1 MPEGKAGISGNGNG
15 DGTSGCMASRY
26 GYWLRNLGAP
36 VVGALS
42 AFLAAMAVTA
52 VVVHLEAVSQG
63 QSQRLEALSRLSAVR
78 ASLEGTLNAAMLA
91 AHGLVALVT
100 IRPEISADDFARMAK
115 ELMDHQPR
123 IRNIGLGFGTVLR
136 YVYPVTGNEAVI
148 GMDYMARPD
157 QRDAVL
163 RMIET
168 GRTVVAGP
176 IALVQGGH
184 GIVSRTPIFL
194 PTADGK
200 GRTYWGLVSIPID
213 MDGLF
218 ADAGLLRQD
227 LPIDI
232 AIRGK
237 DGLGER
243 GAVFFGDAP
252 LFEADPV
259 LLEVRLPAGT
269 WQIAAVAKGGWRS
282 DLDAALFVGALG
294 AVLSLL
300 LATATFLAISALGRL
315 EVSERQFRS
324 ALDDA
329 PIPIMLHDGDQ
340 VVAVNRAWVQLTGY
354 AASELLTVSDWK
366 VLAYPRKGAADPDDL
381 WRGERAIRTAGG
393 VMRVWEFSSR
403 YVSSARYRNL
413 IVSMAVDIT
422 DRKLTEIDLRRHKD
436 AAEQANIAKSAFLA
450 NMSHELR
457 TPLTAVIG
465 FSEMIQ
471 AETHGPNAGERYR
484 DYAGDIIASGRHL
497 LGIINDLLDVSK
509 IEAGKMEIM
518 PERVDTRALLAAA
531 VRISRDAAIRRSVDI
546 STAID
551 DDATELWADAQAAR
565 QILINLLS
573 NAIKFS
579 ADGGHVAV
587 AASQTPDGGVEI
599 AVADDGIGIP
609 PERLPTLMKPFEQ
622 VDNRYARPWGGTG
635 LGLALVKGLAERHG
649 GSVAIRSTPG
659 LGTTVTVRFPP
670 RYAAHVSPQA

>member
-1 MPEGKAGISGNGNG
+1 MVP
-15 DGTSGCMASRY
+15 
-26 GYWLRNLGAP
+26 L
-36 VVGALS
+36 VGALS
-42 AFLAAMAVTA
+42 ALFAGMAVTA

-63 QSQRLEALSRLSAVR
+63 QSQRLEVLSRLSAVR
-78 ASLEGTLNAAMLA
+78 ASLEGTLNATMLA

-100 IRPEISADDFARMAK
+100 IRPEISDGDFARMAK
-115 ELMDHQPR
+115 ELMEQQPR
-123 IRNIGLGFGTVLR
+123 IRNIGLAFGTVLR
-136 YVYPVTGNEAVI
+136 YVYPVKGNEAAI
-148 GMDYMARPD
+148 GLNYMSHPD
-157 QRDAVL
+157 QRDAVQ
-163 RMIET
+163 RMMET

-194 PTADGK
+194 PSVDGK

-213 MDGLF
+213 VDGLF

-243 GAVFFGDAP
+243 GEVFFGDGHV
-252 LFEADPV
+252 FGADPV
-259 LLEVRLPAGT
+259 LLDVRLPAGH
-269 WQIAAVAKGGWRS
+269 WQMAAVAKSGWRT
-282 DLDAALFVGALG
+282 DLDAALFVGTLG
-294 AVLSLL
+294 AALSVL
-300 LATATFLAISALGRL
+300 LATATFLAMSALRRL
-315 EVSERQFRS
+315 EESENQFRS

-329 PIPIMLHDGDQ
+329 PIPIMLHDGDL

-354 AASELLTVSDWK
+354 TADELPTVNDWK
-366 VLAYPRKGAADPDDL
+366 LQAYPRKGATEPNDL

-403 YVSSARYRNL
+403 YVTSARYRKL

-422 DRKLTEIDLRRHKD
+422 DRKLAEIELRRHKD

-465 FSEMIQ
+465 FSEMIRE
-471 AETHGPNAGERYR
+471 ETHGPDAGERYR

-497 LGIINDLLDVSK
+497 LGVINDLLDVSK
-509 IEAGKMEIM
+509 IEAGKMEIR
-518 PERVDTRALLAAA
+518 PERVNTGTLVTASL
-531 VRISRDAAIRRSVDI
+531 RISRDAALRKGVEL

-551 DDATELWADAQAAR
+551 DDAAELWADEQAAR

-573 NAIKFS
+573 NAIKFT
-579 ADGGHVAV
+579 AAGGHVTV
-587 AASQTPDGGVEI
+587 AASQDTGGGIEI
-599 AVADDGIGIP
+599 SVADDGIGIP
-609 PERLPTLMKPFEQ
+609 PERLPALMKPFEQ
-622 VDNRYARPWGGTG
+622 VDNRYARASGGTG

-649 GSVAIRSTPG
+649 GSVVIRSTPG

-670 RYAAHVSPQA
+670 HYAAHVSPPDGQG